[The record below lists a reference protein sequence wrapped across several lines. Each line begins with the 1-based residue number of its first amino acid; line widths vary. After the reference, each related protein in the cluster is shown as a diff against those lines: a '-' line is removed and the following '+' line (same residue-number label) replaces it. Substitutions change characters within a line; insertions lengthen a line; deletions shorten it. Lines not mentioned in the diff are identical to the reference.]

1 MNKLY
6 HSFCVY
12 AYKGG
17 ELCSNINQTIEGIA
31 SNIDVDWDVII

>member
-12 AYKGG
+12 SYKGG
-17 ELCSNINQTIEGIA
+17 ELCSNINQTIEWRD
-31 SNIDVDWDVII
+31 NWNKNRKNEE